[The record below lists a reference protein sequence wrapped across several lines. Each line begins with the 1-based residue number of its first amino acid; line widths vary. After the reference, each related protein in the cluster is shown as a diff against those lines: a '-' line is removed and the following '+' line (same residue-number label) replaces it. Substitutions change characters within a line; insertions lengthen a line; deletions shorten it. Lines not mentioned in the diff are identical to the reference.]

1 MSLSHIWVQNGLG
14 DATNKI
20 SVGWHVAPHF
30 YGDTATYIYTSWT
43 SDNFKN
49 KGCFNL
55 YCSGFVQTN
64 PKKYIGSLV
73 TQTSTYG
80 GPMVA
85 TALSLAKDPN
95 TQNWW
100 LNIEGSNIGYFPAKL
115 FPNMSSADQVGWG
128 GRTLTPPNT
137 PSPRMGSGY
146 FPDKNFGLSC
156 YFRQV
161 SFQNES
167 RTDYGPPIYDT
178 GTINDNPNCFG
189 VEYYG
194 DLGRKAGYSLQFG
207 GPGGECGN

>member
-1 MSLSHIWVQNGLG
+1 
-14 DATNKI
+14 
-20 SVGWHVAPHF
+20 
-30 YGDTATYIYTSWT
+30 
-43 SDNFKN
+43 
-49 KGCFNL
+49 
-55 YCSGFVQTN
+55 
-64 PKKYIGSLV
+64 
-73 TQTSTYG
+73 
-80 GPMVA
+80 
-85 TALSLAKDPN
+85 
-95 TQNWW
+95 
-100 LNIEGSNIGYFPAKL
+100 
-115 FPNMSSADQVGWG
+115 MSSADQVGWG

-178 GTINDNPNCFG
+178 GTINDNPSCFG